1 VTGESQLAEGV
12 RGISHNPGNGGV
24 VGICDKEN
32 GIGVYG
38 FCDDGSRNLV
48 GTGVFGES
56 SQGQGVH
63 GLAASGIGVEGE
75 SKSGPGVV
83 GRTLNGNG
91 VEGRSASGGAGVIGF
106 STAGDTGVG
115 VHGLSSGAQY
125 PFKRYPPFTFVGVWG
140 EVNSSQGEIFDF
152 GFGSHVGVFGDGG
165 PKGIGVYGRGG
176 GYPEVP
182 DALVGYFEGSC
193 QIRDNLTK
201 GGGGFRI
208 DHPLEP
214 AKKLLNHII
223 C

>member
-1 VTGESQLAEGV
+1 
-12 RGISHNPGNGGV
+12 
-24 VGICDKEN
+24 
-32 GIGVYG
+32 
-38 FCDDGSRNLV
+38 
-48 GTGVFGES
+48 
-56 SQGQGVH
+56 
-63 GLAASGIGVEGE
+63 
-75 SKSGPGVV
+75 
-83 GRTLNGNG
+83 
-91 VEGRSASGGAGVIGF
+91 VIGF